1 MQERSCYLEKSRK
14 VAQKKGLLPGCRNAE
29 KSRTKKQTSRIADNS
44 RKSEKIRTKKR
55 VLTAAGLRKMRES
68 AHEKKEPAACL
79 EILEALKGDA
89 PSDQGVIRAD
99 RAGLMLNCCKK
110 WR

>member
-1 MQERSCYLEKSRK
+1 
-14 VAQKKGLLPGCRNAE
+14 
-29 KSRTKKQTSRIADNS
+29 
-44 RKSEKIRTKKR
+44 
-55 VLTAAGLRKMRES
+55 MRES